1 MKHRTAVVT
10 AASVAGVLLAGAAAL
25 GANLGILG
33 SSDLGNLSAVDVS
46 TSPPDVVTVY
56 VDDPATS
63 TTLPGSEVLAYDV
76 PGAGIVTLERT
87 GDTLRVAGVELV
99 NGWSSTVQREG
110 TDVVISLLGAKELTF
125 SARVV
130 EGEVV
135 VTVDEVP
142 PAISGSPFA
151 DDDDDDEGEEHE
163 AEDEYEAREH
173 EGWGDDD

>member
-10 AASVAGVLLAGAAAL
+10 AASVAGALLAGAAAL
-25 GANLGILG
+25 GANLGVLG
-33 SSDLGNLSAVDVS
+33 SSDLGNLSAVDPS
-46 TSPPDVVTVY
+46 SPSPDVVTVY

-63 TTLPGSEVLAYDV
+63 TTTSPASEVLAYDV

-110 TDVVISLLGAKELTF
+110 TDVVISLVGAKELTF
-125 SARVV
+125 SAQVV
-130 EGEVV
+130 DGQVV
-135 VTVDEVP
+135 VSVDEVP
-142 PAISGSPFA
+142 PAISASPGFE
-151 DDDDDDEGEEHE
+151 DDDRYEGEEHDDGHE
-163 AEDEYEAREH
+163 ASEH